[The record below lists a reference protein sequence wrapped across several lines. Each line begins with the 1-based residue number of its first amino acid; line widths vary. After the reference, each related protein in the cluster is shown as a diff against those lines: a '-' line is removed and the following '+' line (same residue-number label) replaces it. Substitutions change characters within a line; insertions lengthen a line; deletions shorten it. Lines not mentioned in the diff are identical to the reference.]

1 MNKEEIREKM
11 KKLKQ
16 EILAEP
22 TNLKKLNEYM
32 HLSSLERV
40 PDVLKKDVQLFDDF
54 ICIGVQAFG
63 FINEKGKRTFIRF
76 VSTGCTGA
84 YTCFRVYII
93 NEDLKVIGQI
103 ELTTS
108 RYEKYRSLH
117 EVFGETKQYVD
128 IVNDITKKYKR
139 INRKWVKINE

>member
-1 MNKEEIREKM
+1 MNREEIRLKM

-16 EILAEP
+16 EIIAEP
-22 TNLKKLNEYM
+22 TNLEKLNEYM

-40 PDVLKKDVQLFDDF
+40 PDLLTEEVQLVDDF

-84 YTCFRVYII
+84 YTCFRVSII

-108 RYEKYRSLH
+108 RYEEFRSLH
-117 EVFGETKQYVD
+117 ETYGETKPYVYVVKN
-128 IVNDITKKYKR
+128 IIESYTYK
-139 INRKWVKINE
+139 NRKWRKKEA